1 MAVSQKIGLLATSGA
16 KILQKKRVGQ
26 MLEALAN
33 LLNFHLAETY
43 ILEIPTEEYL
53 IEQIFN
59 FTKEFD
65 DSDLKA
71 KIEIFEA
78 QEKFYIPI
86 YSLFSLLDVGY
97 LSFADNYSVW
107 TSGLKKMFIDNPDY
121 WALYTNTNLLLL
133 YNQFSSYYS
142 NSTRLLE
149 VEKFFIANFNPY
161 MPIAQVEENPLK
173 VFTLARN

>member
-1 MAVSQKIGLLATSGA
+1 MVVSQKIGLLATSGA

-26 MLEALAN
+26 MLDKLAN
-33 LLNFHLAETY
+33 LLNFPLAETCT
-43 ILEIPTEEYL
+43 LEIPTEEYL

-78 QEKFYIPI
+78 QEKFYVPI
-86 YSLFSLLDVGY
+86 YSILSLIEVGY
-97 LSFADNYSVW
+97 ISFADDYSVW
-107 TSGLKKMFIDNPDY
+107 TSGLIKIFVERPNS
-121 WALYTNTNLLLL
+121 WATYNNTNLLLL
-133 YNQFSSYYS
+133 YNQFSSYYQ
-142 NSTRLLE
+142 NSKSILE

-161 MPIAQVEENPLK
+161 MPIEQVEENPLK